1 CVARSPLTGR
11 TAPSVRFR
19 QAVEPDDCL
28 SGRPRTRG
36 YARAISAS
44 TPRIRTRNEPTSMRG
59 VCSYRQSRGR
69 GGRRD
74 IDFGG
79 TMHRYRLWLLAGLAF
94 AALIVAAT
102 GSASSQSAKAGG
114 TVVFGAEQEPGILNT
129 DIIGGNLF
137 WGTEV
142 VSPVFPTA

>member
-1 CVARSPLTGR
+1 
-11 TAPSVRFR
+11 
-19 QAVEPDDCL
+19 
-28 SGRPRTRG
+28 
-36 YARAISAS
+36 
-44 TPRIRTRNEPTSMRG
+44 MRG

-69 GGRRD
+69 GARRD

-129 DIIGGNLF
+129 DIIGGNPV
-137 WGTEV
+137 WGIEEASPGFPSAIQGLPDNIFHPPRV
-142 VSPVFPTA
+142 NGVSDPPHPAPLH